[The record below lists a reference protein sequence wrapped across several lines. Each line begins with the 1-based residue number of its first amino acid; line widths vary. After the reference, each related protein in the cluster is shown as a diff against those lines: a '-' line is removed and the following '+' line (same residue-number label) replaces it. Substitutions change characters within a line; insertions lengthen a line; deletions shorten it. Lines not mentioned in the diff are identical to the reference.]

1 MKRLLITLLTLFS
14 LNAAAQTNV
23 TLLSQNVILQ
33 YSQTVRL
40 SQLLQ
45 DNRQQQDYAEF
56 DLASKLFD
64 SSKQTE
70 INHLKQRVID
80 QLAELKKDA
89 DLAPAAQLLV
99 KQLQR
104 YQYAYRLPLNM
115 DYDIIRLAQ
124 KNDPMLPGD
133 YSLLTQPRSELVHI
147 LGLVNQPAALPHR
160 PTVTVSDYL
169 SQLTLIPQADP
180 SFAWLISPNGNIEQ
194 IGIAYWNR
202 EQRTVTPG
210 SVIYLGFSAKN
221 EDMKQLNS
229 DIATLINS
237 VVSPL

>member
-1 MKRLLITLLTLFS
+1 MKPLLITLLGLLS
-14 LNAAAQTNV
+14 LSSAAQTNV
-23 TLLSQNVILQ
+23 TLLNQDVVLQ

-45 DNRQQQDYAEF
+45 DRHQQQNYSEF
-56 DLASKLFD
+56 EPASKLFD
-64 SSKQTE
+64 AAKQTD
-70 INHLKQRVID
+70 IDNLKQRVIAR
-80 QLAELKKDA
+80 LAVLKQDA
-89 DLAPAAQLLV
+89 EFTPAAQSLI
-99 KQLQR
+99 KQLQS

-115 DYDIIRLAQ
+115 DYDIIRLSQ

-147 LGLVNQPAALPHR
+147 FGLISQPAALPHQ

-169 SQLTLIPQADP
+169 SQLTLLPQANR
-180 SFAWLISPNGNIEQ
+180 SVAWLISPNGNIEQ

-202 EQRTVTPG
+202 QQRTVAPG
-210 SVIYLGFSAKN
+210 SVIYVGFSAKS

-229 DIATLINS
+229 DIATLINC
-237 VVSPL
+237 VVDPL

>member
-1 MKRLLITLLTLFS
+1 MKHLLITLLGLFS
-14 LNAAAQTNV
+14 LNATAQTNV
-23 TLLSQNVILQ
+23 TLLSQNTILQ

-45 DNRQQQDYAEF
+45 DSHQQQNYTEF
-56 DLASKLFD
+56 ELASKLFD
-64 SSKQTE
+64 SGKQAD
-70 INHLKQRVID
+70 IDNLRQRVIG
-80 QLAELKKDA
+80 QLTELQKDA

-99 KQLQR
+99 KQLQS

-133 YSLLTQPRSELVHI
+133 YSLLTQPRSKLVHI
-147 LGLVNQPAALPHR
+147 FGLVSQPEALPHQA
-160 PTVTVSDYL
+160 TVTVSDYL
-169 SQLTLIPQADP
+169 SQLTLLPQANR

-194 IGIAYWNR
+194 IGIAYWNK
-202 EQRTVTPG
+202 EQRTIAPG

-221 EDMKQLNS
+221 NDMKQLNS